1 MWVTIASVSGGVI
14 SLVVIAVM
22 GVRTHRKFER
32 HFVTCVWGSRPIE
45 AARVALGSVLCGAGA
60 RLPVRH
66 AANGYYFNSF
76 IALATVTR
84 NVQGDKRDCRL

>member
-45 AARVALGSVLCGAGA
+45 AARVASHWVLSSAA
-60 RLPVRH
+60 RARDCPFVTQLT
-66 AANGYYFNSF
+66 GTIS
-76 IALATVTR
+76 IALS
-84 NVQGDKRDCRL
+84 L